1 MKQQLQNIISQQQH
15 ILLERITQSDIPKCV
30 ENLACRYFLSL
41 TGIKFKDLSP
51 LQPEILQTES
61 DFAISGY
68 YLSFGH
74 SNIERDFIDL
84 FYVHKK
90 KNLFPKDNQDT
101 LAFRPDYLLG
111 ICLGVNTVN
120 NEIIRKEILT
130 WATEILLE
138 REKKGKIDGFKR
150 LRYHHIKSIIERQ
163 PIVYTQVEN
172 EINSLPEQ
180 SLFYFCLKQRTIQVA
195 NIDSTVSVLRQEI
208 WKKCI
213 EDDISNYSVVDSALI
228 LFALKDCIYSTI
240 HDFILQPSHV
250 ATILSRF
257 EDCMLHWRYDADDLK
272 APVKWEIARE
282 EHVQDIIWVML
293 RGYFPDIIPEDS
305 LPKIGEIFYKPDFGI
320 PSLRLLIEVKYAY
333 KGEDFKRIQKEIHED
348 SIVYLQRT
356 NIYSKLLIFIYDA
369 SCSVE
374 KHNTYKEELKKLAG
388 VEDVII
394 VCKPAKFNSSCKKSK
409 RTRISK

>member
-1 MKQQLQNIISQQQH
+1 MKQQLQNIIALQQH
-15 ILLERITQSDIPKCV
+15 ILLEKITQSDIPKCV
-30 ENLACRYFLSL
+30 ENLACRYFLSS

-51 LQPEILQTES
+51 LQPGTLQTES
-61 DFAISGY
+61 DFTIAGY
-68 YLSFGH
+68 YLSFGY
-74 SNIERDFIDL
+74 SNIERDFLDL
-84 FYVHKK
+84 FNIHRKR
-90 KNLFPKDNQDT
+90 NLFPKDNQDT

-111 ICLGVNTVN
+111 ICLGANSVS
-120 NEIIRKEILT
+120 NENIRKEMLT

-138 REKKGKIDGFKR
+138 REKKGKIDSFKR

-163 PIVYTQVEN
+163 PIAYVQAEN
-172 EINSLPEQ
+172 EKNSLPEQ
-180 SLFYFCLKQRTIQVA
+180 ALFYFCLKKRTIQVS
-195 NIDSTVSVLRQEI
+195 NIDSIISGLRQEI
-208 WKKCI
+208 WKNCI
-213 EDDISNYSVVDSALI
+213 EDDISYYSNVDSALI

-240 HDFILQPSHV
+240 HDFILQPYHV

-257 EDCMLHWRYDADDLK
+257 ADCMLHWRYDADDLK
-272 APVKWEIARE
+272 TPVKWEITRE

-293 RGYFPDIIPEDS
+293 RGYFHDIIPEDS

-333 KGEDFKRIQKEIHED
+333 KGEDFRRLQKEIHED

-369 SCSVE
+369 SYSVE

-394 VCKPAKFNSSCKKSK
+394 VCKPAKI
-409 RTRISK
+409 R